1 MGWVKLQDVNF
12 LSLQTAVFC
21 AQCELLSQN
30 STSTCLA
37 CGSQAIMS
45 LSRILGG
52 SLHRQSTANLI
63 ADSELDRL
71 VRELLQTVP
80 EITPANENR
89 PTAAFAT
96 LAPRRNH
103 ARAMMTVKSPD
114 SVHPE
119 ISMADFDLEPAISL
133 ITERAQ
139 ALTGA
144 TGAAIALRRGEEIVC
159 RARAGRTAPDVG
171 VRLQTESGIS
181 ADCVRTGEV
190 ILCNDAERNPRVD
203 LASARRLGVRSIL
216 AAPLR
221 HFRQTLGV
229 FEVLSSVPH
238 AFNNRDVAT
247 MQLLSSTIVAAI
259 SRLCSPQRAVQR
271 RLA

>member
-1 MGWVKLQDVNF
+1 MGWVKLQDINF

-21 AQCELLSQN
+21 VQCEMLSEN

-37 CGSQAIMS
+37 CGSQAVLN

-52 SLHRQSTANLI
+52 SLRRQPTANLI
-63 ADSELDRL
+63 ADVELDRL

-80 EITPANENR
+80 AFEPVNENR
-89 PTAAFAT
+89 ALASFAT

-103 ARAMMTVKSPD
+103 ARGMLTMPASA

-119 ISMADFDLEPAISL
+119 ISTGDFDLEPAISV

-159 RARAGRTAPDVG
+159 RARAGRTAPDIG

-190 ILCNDAERNPRVD
+190 VLCNDAEDNPNVD
-203 LASARRLGVRSIL
+203 LASARRLGARSIL

-229 FEVLSSVPH
+229 FEVLSSSPN
-238 AFNNRDVAT
+238 AFSSRDVAT
-247 MQLLSSTIVAAI
+247 MQMLSSMIVAAI
-259 SRLCSPQRAVQR
+259 SRLCSLRQAVR